1 MKEIRLWKI
10 DNSKEEIRIEKIPNV
25 AETETENML
34 EEVITQHPNLLME
47 DLKLVGRQTET
58 AGGPLDLL
66 GVDGDGNIVI
76 FELKRGTLTRGA
88 VSQIIDYSS
97 YLASLD
103 PKELA
108 DHITSRSG
116 NLGIEKIDNFFSWYQ
131 EQFGKA
137 FSEVQNPRMV
147 LVGLGADEKTKRM
160 VSFLSESDLDISL
173 TTFHGFKRG
182 SEIFLSKQVEVSST
196 LPSTTGYSKKGNLE
210 KLKINVKKFAVEDYY
225 YDVSLFFRNQFPA
238 AYEWPNPGG
247 FSYGLPVLTE
257 TGTLS
262 NRVYVALYIFENNPG
277 AIQIYFHKRAVDAA
291 QNEFDNFKDAISTKV
306 NKKNDGSCDLW
317 IKSPDSW
324 QELKKHFE
332 ALCPAIVTGWE
343 SKREQQTKDEFDAA
357 EDMNTEKLITHKN
370 Q

>member
-1 MKEIRLWKI
+1 MQEIRLWKI
-10 DNSKEEIRIEKIPNV
+10 NTSEEGIGIEQIPNV
-25 AETETENML
+25 AETVTENML

-76 FELKRGTLTRGA
+76 FELKRGTLTREA

-103 PKELA
+103 SKEFS

-116 NLGIEKIDNFFSWYQ
+116 NLGIEKIEDFFSWFQ

-137 FSEVQNPRMV
+137 FSEVKNPRMV

-182 SEIFLSKQVEVSST
+182 SEIFLSKQVEVSSAT
-196 LPSTTGYSKKGNLE
+196 PPPRPSKRINLE
-210 KLKINVKKFAVEDYY
+210 KLKANVKKFSVENYY
-225 YDVSLFFRNQFPA
+225 YDVSSFFRNQFPA

-247 FSYGLPVLTE
+247 FSYGLPELTE
-257 TGTLS
+257 TGNLS
-262 NRVYVALYIFENNPG
+262 NRVYAALYIHENKPG

-291 QNEFDNFKDAISTKV
+291 PNEFDNFSNAISTQV
-306 NKKNDGSCDLW
+306 NKKNDESWDLW
-317 IKSPDSW
+317 IRSSDNW
-324 QELKKHFE
+324 NELKKHLE
-332 ALCPAIVTGWE
+332 TLCPAIVTGWE
-343 SKREQQTKDEFDAA
+343 SKREQQTKDEFEAA
-357 EDMNTEKLITHKN
+357 EDISTEESSN
-370 Q
+370 S